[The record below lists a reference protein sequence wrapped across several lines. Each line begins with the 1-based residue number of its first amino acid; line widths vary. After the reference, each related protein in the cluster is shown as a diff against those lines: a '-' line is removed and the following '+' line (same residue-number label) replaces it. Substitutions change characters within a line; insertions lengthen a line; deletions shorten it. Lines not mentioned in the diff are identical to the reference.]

1 MTMVSAGLAAETG
14 SLLEGQANVL
24 ERIARGTPLP
34 ETLRA
39 IALLIERHAP
49 RTVASI
55 LVRHDD
61 DTLHTGAAPSL
72 AASFS
77 RAVDGL
83 RIGPQAGTCGAA
95 AYHNRAVVSRDV
107 MLDPNWID
115 FRDLMREHGLR
126 SAWSM
131 PIRGAGGG
139 VLGTFALYHPEPH
152 EPEAQEQELVA
163 VATNLAGIAIER
175 RRAEEGLRQSEE
187 LLRLVGK
194 ATDDAVWDW
203 RFNTGE
209 LWWGEGIRGLTGKAP
224 GELEPGIESWT
235 SRIHPDDRERVVDG
249 IHAVIDGGGGGWT
262 DEYRFVRGD
271 GSYAHI
277 FDRGYVI
284 RDEDGRPVRMV
295 GSMMDVTERTHAH
308 QELAHRERQFREA
321 QTVARVG
328 SWEVDVQTRKVTW
341 SDQMYRMYG
350 LNPTQFQPSS
360 ENVLA
365 LIMPAYHAMVT
376 AASERA
382 IKEQRP
388 FAYDLRVQ
396 RSDGQIRI
404 LHCRGHAVTDS
415 AGTVTGLIG
424 TAQDVTERRQV
435 EEQLRESQRRLRALT
450 ARREAILEEE
460 RARISREIHDQ
471 LGQILTASKLDV
483 AWIRDS
489 LPGAPP
495 DIRARLEELASRL
508 DATVKTVR
516 RITTELRPVVLDQLG
531 LGPAV
536 EWLARDFTHRTGLAC
551 SVRAALDG
559 RVLPSETAT
568 GLFRILQE
576 ALTNVARHAGAA
588 TVGIELWAAND
599 TVCLEITDDGRG
611 VGEEE
616 VATTD
621 GLGIIGM
628 RERAI
633 LLGGAL
639 ELGAS
644 NPTGTRVSVWAPIP
658 LGNA

>member
-1 MTMVSAGLAAETG
+1 MTSLSAGFVAETG

-34 ETLRA
+34 ETLGA
-39 IALLIERHAP
+39 IALLIERHSP

-55 LVRHDD
+55 LVKHDD
-61 DTLHTGAAPSL
+61 HTLHTGAAPSL
-72 AASFS
+72 PASFS

-83 RIGPQAGTCGAA
+83 RIAPTAGTCGAA
-95 AYHNRAVVSRDV
+95 AYYNRAVVTRDV
-107 MLDPNWID
+107 MIDPNWTD
-115 FRDLMREHGLR
+115 FRDLMQQHGLR

-139 VLGTFALYHPEPH
+139 VLGTFALYSPEPH
-152 EPEAQEQELVA
+152 EPGAQEQELVA

-203 RFNTGE
+203 RLTSGD
-209 LWWGEGIRGLTGKAP
+209 LWWGEGIRALTGKAP
-224 GELEPGIESWT
+224 SELEPGIESWT
-235 SRIHPDDRERVVDG
+235 SRIHPADRDRVVAG
-249 IHAVIDGGGGGWT
+249 IHAVIDSGGSSWT
-262 DEYRFVRGD
+262 DEYRFVRAD
-271 GSYAHI
+271 GTFAHI

-284 RDEDGRPVRMV
+284 RDEAGRPVRMV

-321 QTVARVG
+321 QHVARVG
-328 SWEVDVQTRKVTW
+328 SWEYDLRSHTVSW
-341 SDQMYRMYG
+341 SEQMYRMYG
-350 LNPTQFQPSS
+350 QDPAHFQPTSDG
-360 ENVLA
+360 VMA
-365 LIMPAYHAMVT
+365 LIIPADRAIVT
-376 AASERA
+376 AATERA
-382 IKEQRP
+382 MKEQRP
-388 FAYDLRVQ
+388 FAYDLRIQ
-396 RSDGQIRI
+396 RSDGQIRM
-404 LHCRGHAVTDS
+404 LSCRGHAVADS
-415 AGTVTGLIG
+415 EGTVTGLIG

-435 EEQLRESQRRLRALT
+435 EERLRESQRRLRALT

-483 AWIRDS
+483 AWMRDS
-489 LPGAPP
+489 LLGAPP
-495 DIRARLEELASRL
+495 EIRARLDELANRL

-551 SVRAALDG
+551 SVGAALDG
-559 RVLPSETAT
+559 HVLPPDTAT

-576 ALTNVARHAGAA
+576 ALTNVARHADAA
-588 TVGIELWAAND
+588 TVRIELWATND

-611 VGEEE
+611 VSDEEL
-616 VATTD
+616 ARTD

-639 ELGAS
+639 ELAVS
-644 NPTGTRVSVWAPIP
+644 EPTGTRVSVWAPIP
-658 LGNA
+658 LGDA